1 MREMAP
7 VACGRAMLRGMHQC
21 RKGYH
26 VARDSMRHGTG
37 QVCDDMTRSCFAD
50 EQFQYVIDKVRAP
63 RTRSQQIVAR
73 LVHCTLTIGE
83 SRRQPLSVSLQASLD
98 ALLCSD
104 RQTQAVH
111 ACLAETSRV
120 LRVGGSFI
128 MLTHRRGLGWHL
140 AACSASY
147 NAVVLQP
154 PRQVG
159 VPLGEGRVPLD
170 GQAPDSASRPLLL
183 ASLRGHQNVVSAPRC
198 RSSRPAQS

>member
-1 MREMAP
+1 
-7 VACGRAMLRGMHQC
+7 
-21 RKGYH
+21 
-26 VARDSMRHGTG
+26 
-37 QVCDDMTRSCFAD
+37 
-50 EQFQYVIDKVRAP
+50 
-63 RTRSQQIVAR
+63 
-73 LVHCTLTIGE
+73 
-83 SRRQPLSVSLQASLD
+83 LD

-183 ASLRGHQNVVSAPRC
+183 ASLRGHQSVVSALRC
-198 RSSRPAQS
+198 RSSRPAQSLRVSSLAVAHAGATRSSPDLDCTQCRRSLPGRCHCVVTSPRLRR